1 MNIKIGADVKRAVSG
16 LKRVG
21 RQSKKTGVSMK
32 SLAVGAAAATA
43 AYAALNLASR
53 AATVSFKQSGTE
65 LAKLGDRMAKQ
76 ARMVGV
82 TAEQYQVFEFAAERS
97 GTSITAVSNGLKKL
111 GRVMLDARNGSRQIA
126 DTFEAMGVE
135 LLTDEGVLRDVNDV
149 FLELSDTFS
158 AMGPSA
164 ERTGSMMLL
173 LGRSGTNLANMM
185 SSGARGV
192 TDMKKVLEDLDA
204 IMSDE
209 LLASSELLVDAQ
221 ADMKF
226 ATRGLWIEIGT
237 HLIPA
242 LTGSMQEITK
252 FIVALDGEA
261 IGRFFVKVVNLA
273 DTFLYLTESI
283 LGTRTAVGEFSDTL
297 VGDLRQVETQISS
310 TEDRLSEIT
319 RVTQDMYAGVGG
331 GFAIK
336 SQLKPLGLYSDS
348 IKTAADAIVVLNEA
362 YGRTEAN
369 LETQRKAYSALREEY
384 QKQLKNNK
392 EEVKDGDLIKKLLS
406 SILAKRNAGTAARK
420 AANAE
425 TKRTIALMKE
435 ESKLFKERFDYITK
449 VYDDYQNTFE
459 KDDLGRLNRLF
470 ENRLIGEREYQDR
483 SLAEIKRAAQ
493 EEHDARVL
501 KSEDFLEISGKTA
514 ENMMRHHQEV
524 ADSRLH
530 MDRDVQLASDEIHR
544 GVLEQNMAVVASYSE
559 AAAAVGDVFSALSS
573 IAMQAYEGG
582 DENAKKH
589 AMALFQISQAF
600 ALATATVNTALAVTQ
615 ASISAPPPANI
626 IPMIAAG
633 ATGAAEIATIIGTSI
648 KGIGDAGLTGDTLKK
663 AGLNNH
669 SAIVMR
675 NDETLL
681 DPVGTKHITEMLAMQ
696 KAQMQGGGGEQSI
709 RTTVELD
716 GRVLGESVDNYLIRQ
731 QERGLAYGN
740 RVRQEYV

>member
-16 LKRVG
+16 LKRGG

-97 GTSITAVSNGLKKL
+97 GTSIASVSNGLKKL

-149 FLELSDTFS
+149 FLELSDTFA

-209 LLASSELLVDAQ
+209 LLASSELFVDAQ

-310 TEDRLSEIT
+310 SEDR
-319 RVTQDMYAGVGG
+319 VTALTTAIAGVRTGH
-331 GFAIK
+331 IK
-336 SQLKPLGLYSDS
+336 KNLEAVDLYDGS
-348 IKTAADAIVVLNEA
+348 IKTRADALALLNEQLT
-362 YGRTEAN
+362 RAN
-369 LETQRKAYSALREEY
+369 RNLDTQRTAYAALREEQ

-392 EEVKDGDLIKKLLS
+392 EEMKDGDLIKKLLS
-406 SILAKRNAGTAARK
+406 SILDTRNAETAARK
-420 AANAE
+420 AGNAE
-425 TKRTIALMKE
+425 TKRTIALLKE
-435 ESKLFKERFDYITK
+435 ESKVLKEYFDYITK

-459 KDDLGRLNRLF
+459 KDDLGRLSRLF
-470 ENRLIGEREYQDR
+470 ENRLIGEQEYQDR

-501 KSEDFLEISGKTA
+501 KSQEMLDMSGRTA
-514 ENMMRHHQEV
+514 ENMMRHHQDV

-544 GVLEQNMAVVASYSE
+544 SVLNQNMAVVASYSE

-615 ASISAPPPANI
+615 ASISAPPPGNI

-648 KGIGDAGLTGDTLKK
+648 KGIGDAGITSDMLKS

-696 KAQMQGGGGEQSI
+696 KSQMQGGGGERSI